1 MELDI
6 DVLVRLGD
14 GIVVFAGGRVIPTC
28 RILRRV
34 LAICMRMNG
43 CTPYVGGGLSP
54 AL

>member
-14 GIVVFAGGRVIPTC
+14 CIVVFADGRVVPTY
-28 RILRRV
+28 RRLRRV
-34 LAICMRMNG
+34 FGKCVSING
-43 CTPYVGGGLSP
+43 CTPYVGGGLNP